1 MTTDTQPTA
10 NDDAAAAN
18 VPTQSS
24 RPPFFI
30 VGSDRSGT
38 TMLRLMLDR
47 AADGPAVPPETM
59 FITDHAP
66 TLRHGDLSDHAAA
79 VAFTKRVWKHPR
91 VRMWELEGE
100 PDLPPAG
107 LSHTEAFAW
116 AVSQPFVAYMR
127 RDGKTWWADKTP
139 PHIDHI
145 ETLKTVFPDAKFIE
159 LVRDGRDVAL
169 SIMGLPFGGN
179 NAWVTAKRWAHCIR
193 EGRRA
198 HERWP
203 NDIVTVR
210 YEDLITESA
219 RELRRVAEFV
229 GIEYDDDMLKVEK
242 TDPSKLQADQA
253 QWFSNLWQGIN
264 TSAMG
269 KWKTK
274 MTRGD
279 QAVYLAA
286 AGPELALHGY
296 EDGGITP
303 VEVSEARA
311 KWLETTNFGHR
322 VINMVK
328 LRIIKE
334 RGRELRWVIARRLPR
349 R

>member
-1 MTTDTQPTA
+1 MNATTEPKPVTDLDPER
-10 NDDAAAAN
+10 
-18 VPTQSS
+18 QSA

-30 VGSDRSGT
+30 CGSDRSGT

-66 TLRHGDLSDHAAA
+66 TLHHGDLSKHEDAI
-79 VAFTKRVWKHPR
+79 AFTKKVWRHPR
-91 VRMWELEGE
+91 VKMWNLEGE
-100 PDLPPAG
+100 PDLPPEG
-107 LSHTEAFAW
+107 LSHVEAFRW
-116 AVSQPFVAYMR
+116 GVSQPFVAYMR

-145 ETLKTVFPDAKFIE
+145 ETLKQVFPDAKFIE

-179 NAWVTAKRWAHCIR
+179 NAWVTGKRWAHCVR
-193 EGRRA
+193 QGRRA

-203 NDIVTVR
+203 DDIVTVR

-229 GIEYDDDMLKVEK
+229 GIEYDDDMLKVEN

-253 QWFSNLWQGIN
+253 KWFSNLWQGIN

-269 KWKTK
+269 KWRKK

-286 AGPELALHGY
+286 AGPELELHGY
-296 EDGGITP
+296 DLGGITP
-303 VEVSEARA
+303 VEVSNARA
-311 KWLETTNFGHR
+311 KWLETTNMYHR
-322 VINMVK
+322 VVNMVK
-328 LRIIKE
+328 LRIITE
-334 RGRELRWVIARRLPR
+334 RGRELKWVIARRLPR

>member
-1 MTTDTQPTA
+1 MSTTETKPNTVQGA
-10 NDDAAAAN
+10 GA
-18 VPTQSS
+18 QSS

-30 VGSDRSGT
+30 CGSDRSGT

-47 AADGPAVPPETM
+47 AEDGPAVPPETM
-59 FITDHAP
+59 FITDHSP
-66 TLRHGDLSDHAAA
+66 TLHHGDLSKHEDAI
-79 VAFTKRVWKHPR
+79 AFTKKVWQHPR
-91 VRMWELEGE
+91 VKMWNLEGE
-100 PDLPPAG
+100 PDLPPEG
-107 LSHTEAFAW
+107 LTHVEAFRW
-116 AVSQPFVAYMR
+116 GVSQPFVAYMR

-145 ETLKTVFPDAKFIE
+145 EMLKQVFPDAKFIE

-193 EGRRA
+193 QGRRA

-203 NDIVTVR
+203 DDIVTVR

-219 RELRRVAEFV
+219 RELRRVSEFV
-229 GIEYDDDMLKVEK
+229 GIDYDDDMLKVEN

-253 QWFSNLWQGIN
+253 KWFSNLWQGIN
-264 TSAMG
+264 TSAMN

-286 AGPELALHGY
+286 AGPELELHGY
-296 EDGGITP
+296 DLGGITP
-303 VEVSEARA
+303 VEVSDARA
-311 KWLETTNFGHR
+311 KWLETTNMYHR

-328 LRIIKE
+328 LRIITE
-334 RGRELRWVIARRLPR
+334 RGRELKWVIARRLPR